1 MASTNNQGIAI
12 SCTKAK
18 LNEDNKL
25 ESKTITSTF
34 VIKKNGDGTIDVLDK
49 ERSLADIGKVFSFMH
64 TPIAK
69 SSHNNMSSSD
79 IPVLS
84 PREYLELRCRSPRI
98 LDIALFAMSTGK
110 STIEEEK
117 YLSANCPS
125 HQRQY
130 LAAMTSSD
138 VLLRN
143 LRHGPDIFQVMFGD
157 LIQRQRVTRDFSD
170 LCSVLN
176 LAPSREFTLKERTET
191 VLNQLKDGIHL
202 GARDLVFLFFDNVGF
217 KILGRQASYDQW
229 IVINIVVVPEADLK
243 AAGFYNDE
251 ASDNQ
256 QMISREPEFYWDE
269 EINDISEGG
278 AVELA
283 EKIVGIQEIDIERL
297 AHCILENIWFALVY
311 HKELRLDNQQ
321 QSRYPLVAEYMILSH
336 SPMASAHILRL
347 LTSTMRC
354 EYGLLVMLL
363 SSRAPEKAPR

>member
-1 MASTNNQGIAI
+1 
-12 SCTKAK
+12 
-18 LNEDNKL
+18 
-25 ESKTITSTF
+25 
-34 VIKKNGDGTIDVLDK
+34 
-49 ERSLADIGKVFSFMH
+49 
-64 TPIAK
+64 
-69 SSHNNMSSSD
+69 
-79 IPVLS
+79 
-84 PREYLELRCRSPRI
+84 
-98 LDIALFAMSTGK
+98 MSTGK

-297 AHCILENIWFALVY
+297 AHCILENIRFALVY

-321 QSRYPLVAEYMILSH
+321 HVRVIPRFDRIVSEATCVKMEDLMVNGHCTNIGGAAHTASHRSAVIPRNHIPDDINNELGGDNLTQSVVNAGVVETGGRNKYEINNTKMQVEHMDLSKTTTVKGIADYMVRSQMKQLTKCVGGWL
-336 SPMASAHILRL
+336 ILRRRDTFL
-347 LTSTMRC
+347 AAAAADVPAAISPP
-354 EYGLLVMLL
+354 
-363 SSRAPEKAPR
+363 SSNPLII